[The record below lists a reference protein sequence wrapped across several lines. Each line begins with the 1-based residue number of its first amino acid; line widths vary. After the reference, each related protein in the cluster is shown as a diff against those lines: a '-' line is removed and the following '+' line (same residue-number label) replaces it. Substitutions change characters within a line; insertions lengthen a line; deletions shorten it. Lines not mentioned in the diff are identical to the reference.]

1 MFICMHC
8 LLQMIWWRVIFEN
21 VKWVA
26 ANAPLFGLI
35 HGSPTCMNEGVVLVV
50 IDVSWLCIKSDS
62 FKFRG
67 WEAIWVSS
75 KVHHLEDEMMFL
87 MEMCRSF
94 KGSNSWCELQH
105 DSDDYQ
111 LHVFRVLM
119 ERMKTFFYEW
129 RRILAWTNWCFSSQ
143 WSFSLQG
150 VMLCNHN
157 LISLH
162 KSLYLT
168 NFF

>member
-8 LLQMIWWRVIFEN
+8 LLQMIWWRIIFEN

-62 FKFRG
+62 FKFCG

-119 ERMKTFFYEW
+119 ERMKTFFLW
-129 RRILAWTNWCFSSQ
+129 VKKDFSMNKLVFFISMVILLAGCNVVQPQPNFSS
-143 WSFSLQG
+143 
-150 VMLCNHN
+150 
-157 LISLH
+157 
-162 KSLYLT
+162 
-168 NFF
+168 